1 MIGLYVVNLN
11 NIGKNFNNPI
21 GVIGVFLVLTEAIA
35 STVIV
40 NSKLNDIQNTILV
53 IFIVLFP
60 CLVLG
65 IFYLLVTKHHEKLY
79 SPSDYKDE
87 RNFVNTYN
95 SNTQKEDITMFTDR
109 ETNICNDLDENIIKI
124 KEALSD
130 VIELQK
136 KIIPTVQNSVISET
150 DKEDYL
156 LNMDEFLT
164 EMSEGYSKVL
174 KVNISPMYKCNKF
187 VEDLVKQGYIASI
200 YRLGMNKKLVN
211 NIDHQAIWLGT
222 EVPLQMAVNVIK
234 KAKSYYPHLR
244 YIQLSDA
251 KDGAPDYVKYN
262 IYIGGATTTA
272 QEQSLRALDIHDFE
286 KLYSSNTLKELHDF
300 IKRFDP
306 KYDYIIK

>member
-1 MIGLYVVNLN
+1 M
-11 NIGKNFNNPI
+11 
-21 GVIGVFLVLTEAIA
+21 
-35 STVIV
+35 
-40 NSKLNDIQNTILV
+40 
-53 IFIVLFP
+53 LFP

-95 SNTQKEDITMFTDR
+95 SNTQKEDITMFTDI

-164 EMSEGYSKVL
+164 EMSEGDSKVL

-200 YRLGMNKKLVN
+200 YRLGMNKKMVN

-222 EVPLQMAVNVIK
+222 EVPLQMSVNVIK

>member
-11 NIGKNFNNPI
+11 NIGKKFNNPI
-21 GVIGVFLVLTEAIA
+21 GVIGAFLVLTEAIA

-95 SNTQKEDITMFTDR
+95 SNTQKEDITMFTDI

-164 EMSEGYSKVL
+164 EMSEGDSKVL

-200 YRLGMNKKLVN
+200 YRLG
-211 NIDHQAIWLGT
+211 
-222 EVPLQMAVNVIK
+222 
-234 KAKSYYPHLR
+234 
-244 YIQLSDA
+244 
-251 KDGAPDYVKYN
+251 
-262 IYIGGATTTA
+262 
-272 QEQSLRALDIHDFE
+272 
-286 KLYSSNTLKELHDF
+286 
-300 IKRFDP
+300 
-306 KYDYIIK
+306 IIRKWSII

>member
-1 MIGLYVVNLN
+1 MVNLN
-11 NIGKNFNNPI
+11 NIGKKFNNPI
-21 GVIGVFLVLTEAIA
+21 GVIGAFLVLTEAIA

-95 SNTQKEDITMFTDR
+95 SNTQKEDITMFTDI

-164 EMSEGYSKVL
+164 EMSEGDSKVL

-200 YRLGMNKKLVN
+200 YRLGMNKKMVN

-222 EVPLQMAVNVIK
+222 EVPLQMSVNVIK